1 MLSLQYCLY
10 LRCVCLR
17 TTIAKLFFV
26 LLASSRAM
34 KEECPP
40 ATSTMEGK
48 NLMPVRILLADD
60 HEVVR
65 EGFRALLE
73 DHGFQIVG
81 EASDGY
87 EAVRLANDL
96 KPAIAV
102 LDLSMPLLS
111 GIQACREIAKVSPFT
126 RTIILTMYRDDQY
139 VLDALRAGVSGYILK
154 SRAGKD
160 LIEAIR
166 EVSAGS
172 TYLGPEVSQVVVK
185 AYQAGGHEPAH
196 SSLSSRETQVLQLV
210 AQGKS
215 TKEVATTLGISVK
228 TASAHRASLMRKLD
242 IHETAGLVRYAIR
255 AGLIAA

>member
-1 MLSLQYCLY
+1 
-10 LRCVCLR
+10 
-17 TTIAKLFFV
+17 
-26 LLASSRAM
+26 M
-34 KEECPP
+34 KESSTLNP
-40 ATSTMEGK
+40 AYPSK
-48 NLMPVRILLADD
+48 SVIPIQILLADD
-60 HEVVR
+60 HKVVR

-87 EAVRLANDL
+87 EAVRLAREF

-111 GIQACREIAKVSPFT
+111 GIQACKEISRVSPLT

-139 VLDALRAGVSGYILK
+139 VLDALRAGVAGYMLK

-172 TYLGPEVSQVVVK
+172 TYLGPEISHVVVK
-185 AYQAGGHEPAH
+185 AYQSNVQPPLHT
-196 SSLSSRETQVLQLV
+196 SLSSRETQVLQLV

-215 TKEVATTLGISVK
+215 TKEVASVLGISVK

-255 AGLIAA
+255 VGLVAA

>member
-81 EASDGY
+81 EAGNFF
-87 EAVRLANDL
+87 EAEHSGNAFEGMKFAKDLVDKLRADCVLFHRSFELLDSSLLCGGLRPAGARLIG
-96 KPAIAV
+96 PRAIA
-102 LDLSMPLLS
+102 
-111 GIQACREIAKVSPFT
+111 A
-126 RTIILTMYRDDQY
+126 
-139 VLDALRAGVSGYILK
+139 
-154 SRAGKD
+154 
-160 LIEAIR
+160 
-166 EVSAGS
+166 
-172 TYLGPEVSQVVVK
+172 
-185 AYQAGGHEPAH
+185 
-196 SSLSSRETQVLQLV
+196 
-210 AQGKS
+210 
-215 TKEVATTLGISVK
+215 
-228 TASAHRASLMRKLD
+228 
-242 IHETAGLVRYAIR
+242 
-255 AGLIAA
+255 IAATGDD

>member
-1 MLSLQYCLY
+1 MKDCLPINSP
-10 LRCVCLR
+10 L
-17 TTIAKLFFV
+17 
-26 LLASSRAM
+26 
-34 KEECPP
+34 EN
-40 ATSTMEGK
+40 K
-48 NLMPVRILLADD
+48 NPITVQILLADD
-60 HEVVR
+60 HKVVR

-87 EAVRLANDL
+87 EAVRLAKEF

-111 GIQACREIAKVSPFT
+111 GIQACREIARVSPLT
-126 RTIILTMYRDDQY
+126 RVIILTMYRDDQY

-166 EVSAGS
+166 EVSSGS
-172 TYLGPEVSQVVVK
+172 TYLGPEISQVVVK
-185 AYQAGGHEPAH
+185 AYQAGNQEPTR
-196 SSLSSRETQVLQLV
+196 SNLSSRETQVLQLV

-215 TKEVATTLGISVK
+215 TKEVASTLGISVK
-228 TASAHRASLMRKLD
+228 TASAHRARLMRKLD

-255 AGLIAA
+255 VGLIAA

>member
-1 MLSLQYCLY
+1 M
-10 LRCVCLR
+10 
-17 TTIAKLFFV
+17 TKLLLF
-26 LLASSRAM
+26 LLASSCAM
-34 KEECPP
+34 KECSPN
-40 ATSTMEGK
+40 ASTVEGK

-73 DHGFQIVG
+73 DQGFQVVG

-87 EAVRLANDL
+87 EAVRLAKEF

-154 SRAGKD
+154 SHAGKD

-172 TYLGPEVSQVVVK
+172 TYLGPEVSKAVVK
-185 AYQAGGHEPAH
+185 AYQAGQESAH

-215 TKEVATTLGISVK
+215 TKEVASTLGISVK